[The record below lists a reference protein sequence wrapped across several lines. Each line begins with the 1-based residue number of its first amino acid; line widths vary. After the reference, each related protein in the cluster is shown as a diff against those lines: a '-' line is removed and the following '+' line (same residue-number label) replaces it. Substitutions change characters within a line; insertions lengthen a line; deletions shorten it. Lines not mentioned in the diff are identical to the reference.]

1 MEKDK
6 DFIIEIE
13 HKIKEIKNEILE
25 KQTVLDN
32 LLNFVNENTDE

>member
-6 DFIIEIE
+6 EFIVEIE

>member
-6 DFIIEIE
+6 EFIIEIE

-25 KQTVLDN
+25 KQAVLDN
-32 LLNFVNENTDE
+32 LLNFVNENIDE

>member
-1 MEKDK
+1 VEKDK
-6 DFIIEIE
+6 EFIVEIE

>member
-6 DFIIEIE
+6 EFIVEIE

-32 LLNFVNENTDE
+32 LLNFVNENIDE